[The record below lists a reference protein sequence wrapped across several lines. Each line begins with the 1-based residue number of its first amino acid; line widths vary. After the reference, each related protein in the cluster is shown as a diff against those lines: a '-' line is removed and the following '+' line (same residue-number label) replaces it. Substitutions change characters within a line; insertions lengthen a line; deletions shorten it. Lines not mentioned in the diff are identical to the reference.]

1 MGHSDDEVLNA
12 AEVAVMDE
20 MEDIDLAA
28 EHVRLKVQISRLQE
42 RLDKVNETLAARLE
56 HPADGSKT
64 HKVENMKIKVT
75 GRINRR
81 LDRDVWLSIR
91 DNFNV
96 ALRPVKDSLDESAW
110 KKLQKENPDVA
121 ARIAP
126 AIVESAGKTG
136 IEISF

>member
-1 MGHSDDEVLNA
+1 MGHSETAVL
-12 AEVAVMDE
+12 ETTESVT
-20 MEDIDLAA
+20 DLASK
-28 EHVRLKVQISRLQE
+28 HVQLKVQISAMQAELDDVNKRLAE
-42 RLDKVNETLAARLE
+42 HLE

-64 HKVENMKIKVT
+64 HKVENMKVKVT
-75 GRINRR
+75 GRMNRS
-81 LDRDVWLSIR
+81 LDRDVWNQIKN
-91 DNFNV
+91 NFNP

-126 AIVESAGKTG
+126 AIKEAPGKPG